1 MSRSLCRR
9 IVCTWLAASLLVSA
23 IGQGV
28 QASDDRAVL
37 ARAGAHVARYARLL
51 PHLVA
56 EETMTQHLRPRRGRE
71 EKPVDRRVVSDL
83 GWVRLDGLDEPLALR
98 DVQSVDR
105 EPVPKIRGARRL
117 RAGRQATTDEARAL
131 LDAAARYNLAP
142 GSRNINIPTFVF
154 FFLLPEWQPRF
165 SWKRQSPREAEV
177 WEFSFRER
185 ERPTVIRTESRR
197 PVFSRG
203 RVWIRRETGEIIR
216 TLLDVR
222 VDGSDYTLETRFE
235 PDERLGMTLPVEMT
249 ETYAARTFVVRG
261 TATYENYRRF
271 TTEARVIGQ

>member
-56 EETMTQHLRPRRGRE
+56 EETMTQHLRPRRGRQE
-71 EKPVDRRVVSDL
+71 EPVNRRVVSDL
-83 GWVRLDGLDEPLALR
+83 GWVRLDGIDEPLALR
-98 DVQSVDR
+98 DVQSVDW
-105 EPVPKIRGARRL
+105 EPVPRIRGARSL
-117 RAGRQATTDEARAL
+117 RGARRATTDEARAL

-142 GSRNINIPTFVF
+142 GTRNINIPTFVF

-165 SWKRQSPREAEV
+165 SWKRQSPRDAEV

-185 ERPTVIRTESRR
+185 ERPTVIRTETRK

-203 RVWIRRETGEIIR
+203 RVWIQRETGEVLR

-222 VDGSDYTLETRFE
+222 VEGNDYTLETRFA
-235 PDERLGMTLPVEMT
+235 PVERLGLTLPVEMT
-249 ETYAARTFVVRG
+249 ETYGAGTFVVQG
-261 TATYENYRRF
+261 AATYDNYRRF